1 MIQLRTYELAVELY
15 KECKRIRLP
24 HFLQDQLL
32 RATSSVAL
40 NLAEGYGK
48 KTTKDR
54 QRFFTI
60 ALGSVREVQAII
72 DLETKNMGHLRDK
85 VDNLAAGVYKLT
97 R

>member
-1 MIQLRTYELAVELY
+1 MIQLRSYELAVEIY
-15 KECKRIRLP
+15 RECKHVRLA

-32 RATSSVAL
+32 RASSSVAL

-54 QRFFTI
+54 AKFFTI
-60 ALGSVREVQAII
+60 AMGSIREMQAVA
-72 DLETKNMGHLRDK
+72 DLEPAALNQIKDK
-85 VDNLAAGVYKLT
+85 IDHLAASVYKLT

>member
-1 MIQLRTYELAVELY
+1 MIQLRSYELAVEIY
-15 KECKRIRLP
+15 RECKHVRLP

-32 RATSSVAL
+32 RASSSAAL

-54 QRFFTI
+54 AKFFTI
-60 ALGSVREVQAII
+60 AMGSIREIQAVA
-72 DLETKNMGHLRDK
+72 DLEPAALNQIKDK
-85 VDNLAAGVYKLT
+85 IDHLAASVYKLT

>member
-1 MIQLRTYELAVELY
+1 MIQLRSYELAIELY
-15 KECKRIRLP
+15 QHSKGVRLP
-24 HFLQDQLL
+24 AFLKDQLQ

-54 QRFFTI
+54 AKFFTI
-60 ALGSVREVQAII
+60 ALGSVREIQAIS
-72 DLETKNMGHLRDK
+72 DLEPAAFIGLTEKIDH
-85 VDNLAAGVYKLT
+85 LAASVYKLS